1 MVHSMIF
8 CEVVVT
14 SIFMCFRNAYEV
26 ITLNSSRHSM
36 WTGQTVY
43 RTTNFMYPVMNYI
56 YQRLGGIKH
65 YSIMH

>member
-26 ITLNSSRHSM
+26 ITLNSSRHGM
-36 WTGQTVY
+36 WTGQTVA
-43 RTTNFMYPVMNYI
+43 I
-56 YQRLGGIKH
+56 
-65 YSIMH
+65 